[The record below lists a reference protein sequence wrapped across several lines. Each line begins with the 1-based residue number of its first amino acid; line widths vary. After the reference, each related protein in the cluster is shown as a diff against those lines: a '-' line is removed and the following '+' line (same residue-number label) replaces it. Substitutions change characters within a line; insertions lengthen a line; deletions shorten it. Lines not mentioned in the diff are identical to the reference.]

1 MLIRRP
7 PLTPPASTR
16 LHPLSVRA
24 SSVTLSP
31 SVSPRSPARLTDASQ
46 NWERDDGVEW
56 RTANVPRRRLRRNAY
71 TAIAGPDPGRC
82 KPPARVTVIEIIN
95 RVLFHFGAKANI
107 RDQTA
112 PFESATATIQVAPRS
127 ADTAHAVHTS
137 AQQRPGVMAASASSF
152 IRHDGERGSSFF
164 FT

>member
-1 MLIRRP
+1 MESMELISAEQTAFLQCKANAETQLHRRRP

-56 RTANVPRRRLRRNAY
+56 RTVNVPRRWLQCNTY
-71 TAIAGPDPGRC
+71 TAIAGRTPGAVNHQRGG
-82 KPPARVTVIEIIN
+82 PALHHRPTPCIPQHN
-95 RVLFHFGAKANI
+95 RD
-107 RDQTA
+107 R
-112 PFESATATIQVAPRS
+112 E
-127 ADTAHAVHTS
+127 
-137 AQQRPGVMAASASSF
+137 
-152 IRHDGERGSSFF
+152 
-164 FT
+164 